1 MLLVLLKNGSAEIY
15 NLRQP
20 ENPHV
25 TMEIGSSKVK
35 FTVGILDGLYIK
47 GLTKD

>member
-1 MLLVLLKNGSAEIY
+1 MVLLKNGSAEIY

-20 ENPHV
+20 ENPHM
-25 TMEIGSSKVK
+25 TLEIGSSKLK
-35 FTVGILDGLYIK
+35 FTVGILDGLFII